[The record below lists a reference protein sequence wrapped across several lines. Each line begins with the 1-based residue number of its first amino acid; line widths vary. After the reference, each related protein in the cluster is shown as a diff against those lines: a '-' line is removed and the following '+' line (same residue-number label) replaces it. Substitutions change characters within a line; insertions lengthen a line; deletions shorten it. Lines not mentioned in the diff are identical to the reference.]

1 MVREKLIDLPPTV
14 EESLEDLNRRLPV
27 TLYFHNDVPNP
38 RSWDTTSNVNYID
51 SYNEYSAMMDQ
62 YKKEY
67 SSGLRGERSDDA
79 KDDIEDFFTEYVD
92 QGVRDLIQFRDLL

>member
-1 MVREKLIDLPPTV
+1 MVREKLIDLPPTI

-51 SYNEYSAMMDQ
+51 SYNEYTAMIDQ

-67 SSGLRGERSDDA
+67 SSGLEEERPDDA
-79 KDDIEDFFTEYVD
+79 KADIEVSFTDFVD
-92 QGVRDLIQFRDLL
+92 KGLGDLIQLRVYL